1 MIAEISPS
9 KAEGRVFAPPS
20 KSMAHRLIIAAALS
34 EKSEI
39 SNVAFSDDINA
50 TVGCLKG
57 LGAAISKKEDKVT
70 AGGLLRGEKQREIY
84 CNESGSTLRFLIPLC
99 LLSEGEITLRGTKRL
114 FERPLGVYEE
124 IFKSQGITYT
134 KGEGFLTLCGKL
146 KSGEYRVRGDIS
158 SQFITG
164 LLYALPLLCS
174 DSKIIIEGRLESR
187 PYIDLTLS
195 ALSLFG
201 IVVTEESDGFFV
213 KGNQRYKSLSA
224 GVEGDYSNA
233 AFLEGFNLIG
243 GDVEVLGLDDNSLQ
257 GDRVYKEIYSQLKS
271 GNKQFD
277 ISDCPDLA
285 PVLFTLSAIFGGAVF
300 NGTKRLKI
308 KESDRGEVMK
318 RELSKFGI
326 ELIINENSVEVV
338 KGEIHPPKEILLS
351 HNDHR
356 VVMSLALLCSLY
368 GGKID
373 GCEAVNKSFPDF
385 FEKIKSLGIEVKL
398 NDT

>member
-1 MIAEISPS
+1 VSFADPYKIEI
-9 KAEGRVFAPPS
+9 K
-20 KSMAHRLIIAAALS
+20 
-34 EKSEI
+34 
-39 SNVAFSDDINA
+39 VAKLHSFS
-50 TVGCLKG
+50 
-57 LGAAISKKEDKVT
+57 
-70 AGGLLRGEKQREIY
+70 
-84 CNESGSTLRFLIPLC
+84 
-99 LLSEGEITLRGTKRL
+99 
-114 FERPLGVYEE
+114 
-124 IFKSQGITYT
+124 
-134 KGEGFLTLCGKL
+134 GK
-146 KSGEYRVRGDIS
+146 I
-158 SQFITG
+158 
-164 LLYALPLLCS
+164 
-174 DSKIIIEGRLESR
+174 
-187 PYIDLTLS
+187 
-195 ALSLFG
+195 
-201 IVVTEESDGFFV
+201 
-213 KGNQRYKSLSA
+213 
-224 GVEGDYSNA
+224 EGDYSNA
-233 AFLEGFNLIG
+233 AFLDAFNHIG
-243 GDVEVLGLDDNSLQ
+243 SEVTVGNLNPDSLQ
-257 GDRVYKEIYSQLKS
+257 GDRVYRSYFEQISQGTPTL
-271 GNKQFD
+271 D

>member
-1 MIAEISPS
+1 MIAEILSS
-9 KAEGRVFAPPS
+9 RAKGRVLAPPS

-39 SNVAFSDDINA
+39 SNIAFSDDINA
-50 TVGCLKG
+50 TVDCLKG
-57 LGAAISKKEDKVT
+57 LGAAISKKEDRVT
-70 AGGLLRGEKQREIY
+70 AGGLLKGEKQREIY

-99 LLSEGEITLRGTKRL
+99 LLSGGEITLKGTKRL
-114 FERPLGVYEE
+114 FERPLSVYEQ
-124 IFKSQGITYT
+124 IFKSQNISYT
-134 KGEGFLTLCGKL
+134 KGEGFLTLEGAL
-146 KSGEYRVRGDIS
+146 KSGEYKIRGDIS

-201 IVVTEESDGFFV
+201 IVVTEESDGFFI
-213 KGNQRYKSLSA
+213 KGNQHYKSLSA

-233 AFLEGFNLIG
+233 AFLDGFNLIG
-243 GDVEVLGLDDNSLQ
+243 GDVEVLGLDEDSLQ
-257 GDRVYKEIYSQLKS
+257 GDRVYRQIYRELKS
-271 GNKQFD
+271 GKKQFD

-285 PVLFTLSAIFGGAVF
+285 PVLFTLSAVLGGAVF
-300 NGTKRLKI
+300 NGTKRLKL

-318 RELSKFGI
+318 QELSKFGI
-326 ELIINENSVEVV
+326 ELTINENSVEV
-338 KGEIHPPKEILLS
+338 KEGGICTPKEILLS

-398 NDT
+398 YDS